1 MQPIGV
7 LHQAKPCFFEQ
18 VFGDIAASGQ
28 AREEREEA
36 AVELRVHEVERVRI
50 ASAKA
55 SDEREFGFPVHS
67 DLTQTE
73 SYRDTAPLTTR
84 SCHDCPLPALYPADS
99 DIDSTEVHVE
109 VLRNAPLVI
118 LLGLLVSLSPLVMGV
133 AFAIRPNERKLA
145 LMRPLSLAAIF
156 AAVSSVLVG
165 IINVLVGLGRVQVFD
180 SQSFRAAFVNMAE
193 VIVPTFVGF
202 ACLTVAWLCVAMG
215 MRKLS

>member
-1 MQPIGV
+1 
-7 LHQAKPCFFEQ
+7 
-18 VFGDIAASGQ
+18 
-28 AREEREEA
+28 
-36 AVELRVHEVERVRI
+36 
-50 ASAKA
+50 
-55 SDEREFGFPVHS
+55 
-67 DLTQTE
+67 
-73 SYRDTAPLTTR
+73 
-84 SCHDCPLPALYPADS
+84 LYPADS

-215 MRKLS
+215 MRKFS